1 MNWTP
6 SIRKAIFL
14 PFFIIILVILLIVG
28 FVLSN
33 DYKWLLSEQ
42 GSRMLHTLSENTA
55 DRFNYFLEEPLQ
67 VSRLY
72 TSELERMAYYS
83 SSDLTEAQ
91 AYSLHLAKSILE
103 SSPQISSIGYGDEAG
118 NYLGIR
124 MDGTTGKVNLMLKDS
139 RTDGKLVIYEGEDT
153 RSRVLASY
161 DNYDPR
167 TRPWYAPVK
176 EHPQAQWSDIYINY
190 DEKMDVTVSLIRPIF
205 DPAGTFRGTAV
216 IDVKLDGMTAFLQK
230 SNLHGSGTIY
240 MMNGSGEV
248 LAHTD
253 PGPIASVIPGNP
265 PTGTLG
271 KAADSPNPLIRKSA
285 AMLSEPGKKELRFF
299 SLSTDNGAAIG
310 LRTALDTSLG
320 LDWEI
325 VTILPE
331 RDLMGSVK
339 SHQMASFT
347 ILTLSILLLFAAGSA
362 AVSITT
368 TPIVKVTQAISAL
381 SQNQLGSTLA
391 MPRKGLHETRAL
403 IEAFNKMTSRMNAS
417 FVMLRDSEEKYRI
430 LVESSNDMIY
440 SLDPEGRFLSVNSAF
455 EESTGL
461 SRSEIQQKTIESVLS
476 SPENVL
482 KWKVD
487 FEKAVNSQRT
497 ITGLTQIM
505 RPDGRVRIFNTSLTP
520 ILNEAGELIAVIGT
534 NHDVSRILE
543 IEADKI
549 SAMSYVVS
557 GIAHEMNTPIGN
569 CITSVTYFQS
579 ELTAFLKQNPTSPE
593 DCDEVRELLDTAQ
606 ESTDL
611 IQRNLEKSRILID
624 KFKSLAAYQDKQEDA
639 LVDLTALVQRVFDMQ
654 AADYPDKRVTLVL
667 EPTQP
672 ITVLSR
678 EDKLEKVFIELFQNS
693 FEHGFISSDQ
703 GLITISL
710 IGPTPGGEL
719 TVRYRDNGI
728 GISKD
733 VSRLVF
739 TPFFSTKFGT
749 QHSGLGLNIVYNIIK
764 SACNGDV
771 MINENCTEG
780 LDLNMILRFS

>member
-28 FVLSN
+28 IVLSN

-67 VSRLY
+67 VNRLY
-72 TSELERMAYYS
+72 TSELERMAYYTS
-83 SSDLTEAQ
+83 GDLSEAQ
-91 AYSLHLAKSILE
+91 AFSLHLAKSIIE

-139 RTDGKLVIYEGEDT
+139 RTNGKLVIYEGEDT
-153 RSRVLASY
+153 SSKVLASY

-176 EHPQAQWSDIYINY
+176 ENPHPQWSDIYINY
-190 DEKMDVTVSLIRPIF
+190 DEKMDVTVSLIRPLF
-205 DPAGTFRGTAV
+205 DHTGAFRGTTV
-216 IDVKLDGMTAFLQK
+216 TDVKLDGMTRFLQD
-230 SNLHGSGTIY
+230 SSLHGSGTIY
-240 MMNGSGEV
+240 MMNASGEV

-253 PGPIASVIPGNP
+253 PDPIASVIPGNP

-271 KAADSPNPLIRKSA
+271 RAVDSKNPLIRNSA
-285 AMLSEPGKKELRFF
+285 AMLSEPGNEGIGLF
-299 SLSTDNGAAIG
+299 SLSTDAGSAIG
-310 LRTALDTSLG
+310 LKTALKTSLG

-325 VTILPE
+325 VTVLPE

-347 ILTLSILLLFAAGSA
+347 ILALSILLLFAAGSA

-391 MPRKGLHETRAL
+391 MPRKGLYETRAL
-403 IEAFNKMTSRMNAS
+403 IEAFNKMTARMNAS

-455 EESTGL
+455 EESTGI
-461 SRSEIQQKTIESVLS
+461 SRSEIQEKTIESVLS

-482 KWKVD
+482 KWKAD
-487 FEKAVNSQRT
+487 FEKAINSQRT

-520 ILNEAGELIAVIGT
+520 IHNEAGELIAVIGT

-579 ELTAFLKQNPTSPE
+579 ELTAFLKQNPTSPD
-593 DCDEVRELLDTAQ
+593 DCEEVWELLDTAQ

-624 KFKSLAAYQDKQEDA
+624 KFKSLAAYQDKQEDT

-654 AADYPDKRVTLVL
+654 AADYPDKKVTLVL

-672 ITVLSR
+672 ITVSSR

-693 FEHGFISSDQ
+693 FEHGFIVSDQ

-710 IGPTPGGEL
+710 VGPTPGGEL